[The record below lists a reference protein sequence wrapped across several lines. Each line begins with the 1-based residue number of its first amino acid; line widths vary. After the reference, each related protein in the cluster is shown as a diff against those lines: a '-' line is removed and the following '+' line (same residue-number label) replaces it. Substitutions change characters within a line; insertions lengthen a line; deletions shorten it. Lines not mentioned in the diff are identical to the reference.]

1 MIELELRYVAH
12 ITTLTNSV
20 RERYCTGVSTLRG
33 LIDELD
39 IKYAG
44 FRQVFVDQETEGLNL
59 NAMIYYSD
67 EGQVPKS
74 IIDLDHPI
82 KDRATVTF
90 W

>member
-12 ITTLTNSV
+12 ITTLTTKV
-20 RERYCTGVSTLRG
+20 KERYSTLSGTLRN
-33 LIDELD
+33 LIDELEV
-39 IKYAG
+39 KYCG
-44 FRQVFVDQETEGLNL
+44 FRQVFVDSETGRLKL

-67 EGQVPKS
+67 AGQTPEA

-82 KDRATVTF
+82 KDGAKVIF